1 MTKTTLP
8 GKLAIGDQNGHGG
21 IEIYPLDRRDITIAT
36 VYLNVV
42 TSAKSWGEEHFAL
55 PENAE
60 PVAIANRFVALWN
73 ACEGIANPDV
83 VPEAIAAL
91 RGVRWRSAD
100 RDNMEFV
107 ATITYSQMDKL
118 RAILAKLEGRS

>member
-1 MTKTTLP
+1 MSKTAHTP
-8 GKLAIGDQNGHGG
+8 GPIAVDKYGTIMARDRFGG
-21 IEIYPLDRRDITIAT
+21 VELFPISG
-36 VYLNVV
+36 VV
-42 TSAKSWGEEHFAL
+42 LSDGEKAR
-55 PENAE
+55 
-60 PVAIANRFVALWN
+60 ANRARFIALWN

-83 VPEAIAAL
+83 VPEAIEAL